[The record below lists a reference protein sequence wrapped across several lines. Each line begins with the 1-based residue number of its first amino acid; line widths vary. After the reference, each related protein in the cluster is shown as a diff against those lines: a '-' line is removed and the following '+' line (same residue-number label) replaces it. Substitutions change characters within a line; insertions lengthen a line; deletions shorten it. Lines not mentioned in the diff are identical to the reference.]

1 MTDADG
7 SLPSGQY
14 TVTVNWGDQSS
25 PYSFSIT
32 PSDPTSFSLGAATHT
47 YTEYGPYT
55 ATVTVV
61 DNAGNSS
68 GPQSF
73 TVNVADAA
81 LTGATGV
88 NVGALA
94 GVAFT
99 NVPVATFTDQAGSD
113 SNPNDLSATIDWGD
127 GQPGSPDTARG
138 DPRQEQGNTGVYT
151 VEGSHTYAAAGS
163 DAITVTINDKG
174 GQTTTATAAATVG
187 NTVWVSG
194 NWVDDT
200 NPAGPLTAGDTVAAP
215 TGETAPNLG
224 SGTLIYGVNA
234 FSTIQDGV
242 TNVDTGGTVYVLPGT
257 YVENV
262 TISKPLTLSGAG
274 QTGSSATTIIPS
286 FAGAVGGSTFAA
298 GCSNLILVQ
307 SSNVTI
313 EDLLLDGNNPSL
325 AGQSGATTVN
335 GINVDCAERDR
346 HRLPAWNPF
355 QQFRRSRHDRPE
367 HRLPRHLRLGWRHVR
382 HLQQHGHQRRGRPE
396 FRRHFQLRRCGHVP
410 EQQRLLCQRR
420 DFGESVNGNPIPRQ
434 RHYQFR

>member
-1 MTDADG
+1 MSSSITATGNWWGSPNGPTTPQNTFASSGTGDVVSGSASLAPWYTSGAATSQSPGWYPATTPTANTLDTAPPVVTTSTQAATESAPATLSLGSVTDADG

-32 PSDPTSFSLGAATHT
+32 PSDPTSFSLGALTHT

-127 GQPGSPDTARG
+127 GQPGSPDTSAG
-138 DPRQEQGNTGVYT
+138 TLVEQGNTGVYT

-298 GCSNLILVQ
+298 GC
-307 SSNVTI
+307 
-313 EDLLLDGNNPSL
+313 
-325 AGQSGATTVN
+325 TT
-335 GINVDCAERDR
+335 
-346 HRLPAWNPF
+346 
-355 QQFRRSRHDRPE
+355 
-367 HRLPRHLRLGWRHVR
+367 
-382 HLQQHGHQRRGRPE
+382 
-396 FRRHFQLRRCGHVP
+396 
-410 EQQRLLCQRR
+410 
-420 DFGESVNGNPIPRQ
+420 
-434 RHYQFR
+434 